1 MQLRIDM
8 EQICNTNLCTGCS
21 ACMNVC
27 PKDAITMT
35 EQGIYGNEL
44 PFIDQ
49 NKCIDCGLC
58 TKTCPVNK
66 PVTLKAP
73 LKAFAAISKEKD
85 DLMSSSSGAASSVM
99 ASHIITNGGSV
110 YGCVQKSYC
119 NISHRR
125 IDSLDE
131 AYKIKGSK
139 YVQSNI
145 GYTFKEVKKDLNEGK
160 KVMFTGTPC
169 QIAGLRNYLR
179 KDYDNLYLIDLVCHG
194 VPSQKLL
201 REDVESTLAKHNIQ
215 EKEIKVLFRKK
226 IGGKAKLG
234 MEYGL
239 FLYDKTGKEITMPRE
254 DVAFLY
260 NKYITAFMSGVIFR
274 ENCFS
279 CPYAQ
284 PKRNS
289 DITIADFWGI
299 KNTKIPTNNGV
310 SLLLA
315 NTTRG
320 LALIEEISD
329 RCQMEE
335 HPIEEA
341 IAGNGQLM
349 AASKRPKER
358 EAFMQEY
365 AIDSEKAYR
374 KHLRNYKRAYK
385 RKQFRIKIYLALTS
399 CKPLHTVLRKI
410 KKYKKII

>member
-1 MQLRIDM
+1 M
-8 EQICNTNLCTGCS
+8 EQICNTDLCTGCS
-21 ACMNVC
+21 ACMNAC

-35 EQGIYGNEL
+35 EQGTYGNIF
-44 PFIDQ
+44 PTIDQ
-49 NKCIDCGLC
+49 DKCIDCGLC
-58 TKTCPVNK
+58 TKICPVNK
-66 PVTLKAP
+66 PVTLNLP
-73 LKAFAAISKEKD
+73 IKAFAAISKEKD

-99 ASHIITNGGSV
+99 ASHILANRGCV
-110 YGCVQKSYC
+110 YGCVQESYSD
-119 NISHRR
+119 ISHRR
-125 IDSLDE
+125 IDNLDE

-145 GYTFKEVKKDLNEGK
+145 GYTFKEVKKDLCEGK
-160 KVMFTGTPC
+160 KVMFSGTPC

-201 REDVESTLAKHNIQ
+201 REDVESTLVKHNLQ
-215 EKEIKVLFRKK
+215 EKEVKVLFRKK

-239 FLYDKTGKEITMPRE
+239 FFYDNSGKEIALPRE

-284 PKRNS
+284 PNRNS

-299 KNTKIPTNNGV
+299 KETTIPTSNGV

-315 NTTRG
+315 NTIKG
-320 LALIEEISD
+320 LSLIEEISD
-329 RCQMEE
+329 RCQIEE
-335 HPIEEA
+335 RSVEEA

-349 AASKRPKER
+349 APSKRPKER
-358 EAFMQEY
+358 EEFMKEY
-365 AIDSEKAYR
+365 AVDSEKAYSE
-374 KHLRNYKRAYK
+374 HLKNYKKAYK
-385 RKQFRIKIYLALTS
+385 RKLFKIKIYLALTS
-399 CKPLHTVLRKI
+399 CKSLHIVLRKI
-410 KKYKKII
+410 KKTIKR